1 MKKTFVSIVLLLSC
15 SLFVSAADIYVN
27 NSGQSG
33 TYTSIT
39 SALAAAAPGDRIF
52 VSPYGDYTENLTISQ
67 SVTLA
72 CAVSGTSFNVVGT
85 LTINGA
91 PNMDVKVVGGN
102 FSSSCIANTGGTS
115 LNDMA
120 DVYLIE
126 SKFSNITGNDF
137 IRMHVLFCEGNATIR
152 HGEVRGC
159 VMSTIS
165 IADGPNAGIG
175 DTVFIVGNKAR
186 IYWNNDDNYFF
197 IANNN
202 INISS
207 NYCLKIQRWLYNS
220 SVNNHILNNTMS
232 TSTNSGSFYPITIS
246 AYNNNL
252 PSSNSLDNIY
262 VYNNIIENR
271 WSSTS
276 NNAAFV
282 GSVSGTSHIS
292 GSIKLYY
299 NMIRS
304 SPYANG
310 FSLVTGNTFGQSSAN
325 VEALILA
332 EDGSCDDA
340 EYCIDKGSPSLQY
353 YDIDMTRND
362 RGSYGGPYSIDN
374 YLEVGTGNA
383 RIYDLDMP
391 FEIWPGQTPQVN
403 AKAAHTK

>member
-1 MKKTFVSIVLLLSC
+1 
-15 SLFVSAADIYVN
+15 AADIYVN

-72 CAVSGTSFNVVGT
+72 SAVSGTSFNVVGS
-85 LTINGA
+85 LIINGA

-126 SKFSNITGNDF
+126 SKFSFITGYDF
-137 IRMHVLFCEGNATIR
+137 VRMHVLFCSVSNTTIR

-159 VMSTIS
+159 VMSMVTVW
-165 IADGPNAGIG
+165 DGPNVGIG

-186 IYWNNDDNYFF
+186 IYWNNNDNYFF

-202 INISS
+202 MDGDF

-220 SVNNHILNNTMS
+220 SVNNHILNNTIYS
-232 TSTNSGSFYPITIS
+232 ETNTTVYWPITIS
-246 AYNNNL
+246 AYNNGL
-252 PSSNSLDNIY
+252 PSTLSLDNIY

-271 WSSTS
+271 DNA
-276 NNAAFV
+276 NNSGFV
-282 GSVSGTSHIS
+282 GSVSGSSHIS
-292 GSIKLYY
+292 GSMQLYY
-299 NMIRS
+299 NVIRS
-304 SPYANG
+304 SGYVDG
-310 FSLVTGNTFGQSSAN
+310 QTQVTGNIWRGIGTS
-325 VEALILA
+325 VEPLILA

-362 RGSYGGPYSIDN
+362 LGSYGGPYSIDN
-374 YLEVGTGNA
+374 YFEVGTGNA

-391 FEIWPGQTPQVN
+391 FEIWSGQTPQVN
-403 AKAAHTK
+403 AKAAH